1 MSTMSG
7 TRALAAVV
15 MAGAMVAASAGAA
28 HAQRRVADLPFHKWE
43 EINWMRFKEII
54 PAVTDRAILPLG
66 TIEAHSVDPVG
77 SDILI
82 PLRLAEL
89 AYADCNAIIA
99 PPVYHGPSGQGLM
112 DMAGTI
118 RVRPDIFE
126 EYVYD
131 VLKGLARWKIKNVLI
146 INGHGG
152 NAQPARRAAQRVYDE
167 AGLRTIVIEWWGFH
181 PELSTEIYG
190 GQPHTPGHGAL
201 EETALNMAYN
211 PRLVEQDLY
220 KEITG
225 KKLGY
230 QEREE
235 GYAVFPGIAS
245 MGLPSQAGEGF
256 PNFDIAKANEY
267 AQRVAKSMATMFSEA
282 IQRWDWI
289 ASHHPPGSR

>member
-1 MSTMSG
+1 MRA
-7 TRALAAVV
+7 TRLLAVSVIFGAVV
-15 MAGAMVAASAGAA
+15 AGYARPA

-54 PAVTDRAILPLG
+54 PAVTDRAILPIG
-66 TIEAHSVDPVG
+66 TIEAHSIDPIG

-99 PPVYHGPSGQGLM
+99 PPVYHGPSGQNLM

-118 RVRPDIFE
+118 RIRPDIFE
-126 EYVYD
+126 EYVFD
-131 VLKGLARWKIKNVLI
+131 VLKGLARWNIKNVLI

-152 NAQPARRAAQRVYDE
+152 DAEPARRAAQRMYTE
-167 AGLRTIVIEWWGFH
+167 SGLRTIVIEWWAFH
-181 PELSTEIYG
+181 PEFSTEVWG
-190 GQPHTPGHGAL
+190 GKAHTPGHGAL

-211 PRLVEQDLY
+211 PKLIEQDLY
-220 KEITG
+220 KQITG

-230 QEREE
+230 QEREQ

-245 MGLPSQAGEGF
+245 MGLPAEDGEGF
-256 PNFDIAKANEY
+256 PNFDVTKANEY
-267 AQRVAKSMATMFSEA
+267 ARKVAKSMAGMFQEA

-289 ASHHPPGSR
+289 ATHHPSVPR